1 MSGRLDGRN
10 VLVSGAARGIGAAV
24 ARLFAAEGARVAV
37 TDIRDR
43 EGQAVVAGI
52 TEAGGHAFYHRLDV
66 STRQAWDGAR
76 QETENRYGPV
86 DVLVSNAFTMTR
98 PALAD
103 LTEREWSDSL
113 QVNLTG
119 AFHGIRSV
127 LPGMRQRGTGSIVAI
142 SATNGNEITLPA
154 NAAYQPAKAAL
165 SSLIRHVAVTYGHDG
180 VRANAVHPG
189 GVRTSMLAEE
199 GVLPMA
205 EAMATSFPVPRLGEP
220 DDIARAALF
229 LAGDEAAY
237 ITGTSLVVDGGA
249 SVGTTPP
256 AQEHSS

>member
-1 MSGRLDGRN
+1 MTGRLEGRTA
-10 VLVSGAARGIGAAV
+10 LVSGAARGIGAAI
-24 ARLFAAEGARVAV
+24 ARLFAAEGARVAI

-43 EGQAVVAGI
+43 EGEALAAELTAVGH
-52 TEAGGHAFYHRLDV
+52 HAFYRHLDV
-66 STRQAWDGAR
+66 SSRAAWDAAR

-86 DVLVSNAFTMTR
+86 DILVSNAFTMTQ

-103 LTEREWSDSL
+103 LTEREWSQSL

-127 LPGMRQRGTGSIVAI
+127 LPGMQEHGSGSVVAI
-142 SATNGNEITLPA
+142 SATNGNETALPA

-180 VRANAVHPG
+180 IRANAVHPG
-189 GVRTSMLAEE
+189 GTRTAMLAEE
-199 GVLPMA
+199 GILPA
-205 EAMATSFPVPRLGEP
+205 VEAIAVSFPIPRLGEP

-229 LAGDEAAY
+229 LASDEAAY

-249 SVGTTPP
+249 SVGTTFPT
-256 AQEHSS
+256 QENIS

>member
-10 VLVSGAARGIGAAV
+10 VLVSGAARGIGAAI

-43 EGQAVVAGI
+43 EGQALVAGI
-52 TEAGGHAFYHRLDV
+52 TSTGGRAFYRRLDV
-66 STRQAWDGAR
+66 SSREAWDEAR

-86 DVLVSNAFTMTR
+86 DVLVSNAFTMSQ

-103 LTEREWSDSL
+103 LTEPDWTASL

-127 LPGMRQRGTGSIVAI
+127 LPGMRQLGRGSIVAI
-142 SATNGNEITLPA
+142 SATNGNETALPA
-154 NAAYQPAKAAL
+154 NAAYQSAKAAL
-165 SSLIRHVAVTYGHDG
+165 SSLVRHVAVTYGHDG

-189 GVRTSMLAEE
+189 GIRTSMLTEE
-199 GVLPMA
+199 DILPMA

-256 AQEHSS
+256 PQEHVS